1 MGVTGTGGRGGP
13 DAESCAYGR
22 KSCEAEQC
30 GGAERGEG
38 GGAGGRGGRDG
49 ADADPARDG
58 RGARRGRRGAR
69 WTREIIVPGKLAP
82 GKVVPRTSW
91 MKTTPAVR
99 KLTSRRETF
108 HRSSINN
115 FGTVSAPGAPAAG
128 AARGAADG
136 RSARSG
142 REKRARTDDDDPVE
156 GEPLLDDVSDA
167 GREEAGLCRFVISS
181 NACRFAACH

>member
-1 MGVTGTGGRGGP
+1 
-13 DAESCAYGR
+13 
-22 KSCEAEQC
+22 
-30 GGAERGEG
+30 
-38 GGAGGRGGRDG
+38 
-49 ADADPARDG
+49 
-58 RGARRGRRGAR
+58 
-69 WTREIIVPGKLAP
+69 
-82 GKVVPRTSW
+82 

>member
-1 MGVTGTGGRGGP
+1 
-13 DAESCAYGR
+13 
-22 KSCEAEQC
+22 
-30 GGAERGEG
+30 
-38 GGAGGRGGRDG
+38 
-49 ADADPARDG
+49 
-58 RGARRGRRGAR
+58 
-69 WTREIIVPGKLAP
+69 
-82 GKVVPRTSW
+82 

-167 GREEAGLCRFVISS
+167 GREEAGLCRFVISP